1 MVFEGGSTYVGEFK
15 DNEFIYGTIDFPSG
29 NRYEGGIINSGFDG
43 QGKLTLADGSVYEG
57 EFKNNDFNG
66 QGKLVTSDGKVLE
79 GIFKDGELLY
89 PEETEEI
96 KQAMDDEILPAA
108 SGSGFAVTSD
118 GYVITNYHVIEGCS
132 GIEIYN
138 NTQPIPANVINFDLN
153 NDIALLKAD
162 FNPLHY
168 FPLRTKNPELLMD
181 IYAAGFPFG
190 YDISTPVKV
199 TRGIISSLSGAGNNY
214 SNIQTDATIQ
224 PGNSGGPIVDNKGN
238 VVAVA
243 VATLD
248 LEEVFEAYGVVPE
261 GTHFGIKSNVV
272 INFLESNNVS
282 LIEPNDKPL
291 SGEALGR
298 MITDGTYYIS
308 CLMTMAQ
315 INEMRERK
323 ALFSNLK

>member
-1 MVFEGGSTYVGEFK
+1 ME
-15 DNEFIYGTIDFPSG
+15 
-29 NRYEGGIINSGFDG
+29 
-43 QGKLTLADGSVYEG
+43 
-57 EFKNNDFNG
+57 
-66 QGKLVTSDGKVLE
+66 
-79 GIFKDGELLY
+79 
-89 PEETEEI
+89 
-96 KQAMDDEILPAA
+96 
-108 SGSGFAVTSD
+108 
-118 GYVITNYHVIEGCS
+118 
-132 GIEIYN
+132 
-138 NTQPIPANVINFDLN
+138 
-153 NDIALLKAD
+153 
-162 FNPLHY
+162 
-168 FPLRTKNPELLMD
+168 

-282 LIEPNDKPL
+282 LIEPNNKPL